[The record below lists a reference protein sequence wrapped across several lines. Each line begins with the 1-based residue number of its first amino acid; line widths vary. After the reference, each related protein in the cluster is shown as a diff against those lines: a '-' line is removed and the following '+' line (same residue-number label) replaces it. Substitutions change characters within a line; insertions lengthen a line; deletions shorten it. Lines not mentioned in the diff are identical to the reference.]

1 MRLLSA
7 LYVYF
12 LFTHTCSRAVYAEP
26 VADQVTVGMGV
37 SEFMG
42 SYMGVRKVLL
52 GVGRW
57 GGKSTFSKGT
67 AVGKKQ

>member
-1 MRLLSA
+1 M
-7 LYVYF
+7 
-12 LFTHTCSRAVYAEP
+12 YAEP